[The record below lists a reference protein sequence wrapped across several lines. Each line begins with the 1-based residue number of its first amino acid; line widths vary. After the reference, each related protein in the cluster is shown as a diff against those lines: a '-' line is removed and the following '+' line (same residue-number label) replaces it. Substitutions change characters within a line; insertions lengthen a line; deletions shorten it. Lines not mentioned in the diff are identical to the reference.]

1 MSEITQLH
9 GTTPE
14 QLVEKIIKGFR
25 YEIDELKK
33 QYDPK
38 EPEELLTRAEVAK
51 LLKIDISSV
60 HNYAERGVLRKYGFG
75 GGGRVYFKRSEI
87 EASLIPLK

>member
-14 QLVEKIIKGFR
+14 KLIEQIVQGFR
-25 YEIDELKK
+25 SEIEVLKK
-33 QYDPK
+33 QYQPK
-38 EPEELLTRAEVAK
+38 EPEELLTRAEVAE

-60 HNYAERGVLRKYGFG
+60 HNYAKKGVLKKHGLA
-75 GGGRVYFKRSEI
+75 GRVYFKRSEI
-87 EASLIPLK
+87 EQSLIPLDL